1 MQISPSILLA
11 VLGAAVLHA
20 AWNALFKSSPD
31 KALENL
37 ALAVGRGTLALACL
51 PWLPLPAPASW
62 PWGRTFA
69 TGPSEFSVG
78 KERFKGLVT
87 RQSTTGEKEMRAP
100 ANRSPRSR

>member
-51 PWLPLPAPASW
+51 PWLPLH
-62 PWGRTFA
+62 
-69 TGPSEFSVG
+69 
-78 KERFKGLVT
+78 
-87 RQSTTGEKEMRAP
+87 
-100 ANRSPRSR
+100 